1 LKQYDEC
8 VEDLENTKETQRK
21 QQAALLKGQAKLQKL
36 EADGLHTQQRK
47 TEHTA
52 QFDELNREI
61 EEAKIAHAQ
70 ATQEYTVA
78 KRPML
83 QLKTEETRVT
93 QQLGEVTKERA
104 DTQR

>member
-1 LKQYDEC
+1 
-8 VEDLENTKETQRK
+8 
-21 QQAALLKGQAKLQKL
+21 
-36 EADGLHTQQRK
+36 
-47 TEHTA
+47 
-52 QFDELNREI
+52 LNREI